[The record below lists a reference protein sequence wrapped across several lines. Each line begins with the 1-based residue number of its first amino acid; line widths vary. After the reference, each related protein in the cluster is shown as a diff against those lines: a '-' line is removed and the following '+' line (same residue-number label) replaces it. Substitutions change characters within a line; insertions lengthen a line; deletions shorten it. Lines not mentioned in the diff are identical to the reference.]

1 MTDDTTKPPTVVSLS
16 DRRKARLKAENDEF
30 PLDLAERLKMR
41 AETAAATANASKQ
54 MLDHVRR
61 VQNALNNACLL
72 RDPIMKASEL
82 KLAREELDK
91 RHRDLG
97 THEVKWRVE
106 IAARI
111 DARAVN

>member
-1 MTDDTTKPPTVVSLS
+1 MSDDITKPPTVVRLS
-16 DRRKARLKAENDEF
+16 DRRKARSKPENDEF

-41 AETAAATANASKQ
+41 ADTAEATANASKQ

-91 RHRDLG
+91 A
-97 THEVKWRVE
+97 
-106 IAARI
+106 IAILERTK
-111 DARAVN
+111 

>member
-1 MTDDTTKPPTVVSLS
+1 MT
-16 DRRKARLKAENDEF
+16 A
-30 PLDLAERLKMR
+30 
-41 AETAAATANASKQ
+41 ANASKQ

-91 RHRDLG
+91 A
-97 THEVKWRVE
+97 
-106 IAARI
+106 IAI
-111 DARAVN
+111 LELTK